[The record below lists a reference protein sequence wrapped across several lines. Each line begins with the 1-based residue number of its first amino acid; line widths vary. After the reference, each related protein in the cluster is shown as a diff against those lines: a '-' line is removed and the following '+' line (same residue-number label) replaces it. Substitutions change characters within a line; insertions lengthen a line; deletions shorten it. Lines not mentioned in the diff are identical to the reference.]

1 MKILKFQLLFICM
14 AILAVSCSKK
24 IAPTEGGNNTTTTEK
39 KPGEKVEVATKPDS
53 STYTVK
59 RKVIKTAVPQ
69 VITVN
74 DVAAKKTVD
83 GRLYYDLNGK
93 RYWRNKK
100 DGKYYLYNKSMYNNP
115 DFKP

>member
-1 MKILKFQLLFICM
+1 MKFHQFIYV
-14 AILAVSCSKK
+14 AIFTGLVAVSCAKKTVPVSK
-24 IAPTEGGNNTTTTEK
+24 APTTPLAKDEK
-39 KPGEKVEVATKPDS
+39 LIVLKTDS
-53 STYTVK
+53 ANYIIK
-59 RKVIKTAVPQ
+59 RKNIKTTVPK

-100 DGKYYLYNKSMYNNP
+100 DGKYYLYNKSMYNDPN
-115 DFKP
+115 FKP

>member
-1 MKILKFQLLFICM
+1 MKFQFLLICM
-14 AILAVSCSKK
+14 AIFAISCSKK
-24 IAPTEGGNNTTTTEK
+24 ISPTEGGNNTTSTEK
-39 KPGEKVEVATKPDS
+39 NAEEKVEVASKPDS
-53 STYTVK
+53 STYIVK

-93 RYWRNKK
+93 RYWRSKR

>member
-1 MKILKFQLLFICM
+1 MKILRFQFLFLSVTFLGI
-14 AILAVSCSKK
+14 SCSKK
-24 IAPTEGGNNTTTTEK
+24 INPSENSNTSTTNKNAKEEK
-39 KPGEKVEVATKPDS
+39 TDVAAKPDS

-59 RKVIKTAVPQ
+59 RKVIKTSIPQ

-93 RYWRNKK
+93 RYWRSKK

>member
-1 MKILKFQLLFICM
+1 MKILNSYFLFICIAFL
-14 AILAVSCSKK
+14 AISCSKK
-24 IAPTEGGNNTTTTEK
+24 VSPTQTNNTTANTNKLPE
-39 KPGEKVEVATKPDS
+39 EKVEAKPDT
-53 STYTVK
+53 STYIVK
-59 RKVIKTAVPQ
+59 RKVIKTAVPK

-93 RYWRNKK
+93 RYWRNKR
-100 DGKYYLYNKSMYNNP
+100 DGKYYLYNKSMYNDP